1 MPSTGAIPHHDH
13 DHSHG
18 HDHGAHSHGHG
29 HVHAPASFGRAFAI
43 GITLNV
49 AYVVGEIVYGLF
61 AHSLALLADA
71 GHNAGDVL
79 GLAAA
84 WLASSL
90 GRRRPTAR
98 FTYGLRSSSIL
109 AALVNA
115 VTLLVV
121 TGGIAA
127 EAIRR
132 LFEPAPTAGRIVLV
146 VAAIG
151 IAVNGATAL
160 LFMSGR
166 KSDLNLRAAFAHMAT
181 DALVAFGVVIT
192 GLLILWTGWTPLD
205 PIASLIVC
213 AIIVA
218 GTWSLLRDSLGFA
231 MNAVPPGIDHQE
243 VERFLLTQP
252 GVTAIHDLHIWG
264 MSTTETALTAHLVR
278 PGAQPDDAL
287 LHDICESLRVRHGIG
302 HATIQVEQGD
312 DAHPCALVSPE
323 TV

>member
-1 MPSTGAIPHHDH
+1 MPSPGANHHHDH
-13 DHSHG
+13 ANDHG
-18 HDHGAHSHGHG
+18 HGHAAHGHG

-49 AYVVGEIVYGLF
+49 AYVAGEVVYGLV

-84 WLASSL
+84 WLAASL
-90 GRRRPTAR
+90 GQRRPTAR
-98 FTYGLRSSSIL
+98 FTYGLRGSSIL
-109 AALVNA
+109 AALLNA
-115 VTLLVV
+115 VILLVV

-181 DALVAFGVVIT
+181 DALVAAGVVVA
-192 GLLILWTGWTPLD
+192 GLLILLTGWTPLD
-205 PIASLIVC
+205 PIASLVVC
-213 AIIVA
+213 AVIVA
-218 GTWSLLRDSLGFA
+218 GTWSLLRDSLAFA
-231 MNAVPPGIDHQE
+231 LDAVPPGIDHRE
-243 VERFLLTQP
+243 VERFLLAQP

-278 PGAQPDDAL
+278 PGAEPDDAL
-287 LHDICESLRVRHGIG
+287 LHGICEALRHRHGIG

-312 DAHPCALVSPE
+312 EAHPCALVSPE